1 LQETR
6 EKERGEGGATNFRS
20 EEGGKKKKKKQQQQQ
35 QEEEIDG
42 GKRRRR
48 RKLIGELCGS
58 FKGFQ

>member
-6 EKERGEGGATNFRS
+6 EKERGEGGATNFRA
-20 EEGGKKKKKKQQQQQ
+20 EEGGKKKKKKQE
-35 QEEEIDG
+35 EEEIDG

-48 RKLIGELCGS
+48 RKLIGELYGS

>member
-6 EKERGEGGATNFRS
+6 EKERGEGGATKLRA
-20 EEGGKKKKKKQQQQQ
+20 EEGGRKKKKKKQ
-35 QEEEIDG
+35 EEEAKREG

-58 FKGFQ
+58 FKGF